1 MTQFASTSLD
11 DVVKAEHARCAALI
25 AGEPGPLQ
33 AVYTD
38 DFSYVHSS
46 GRTEGRASYL
56 TSVTSGQNKFL
67 SFSHSDLKVEM
78 LGTAGDVAL
87 MTGTV
92 EMVRANGTVVFLFAE
107 IWVHG
112 ADGWKLKYQHN
123 TKKAA

>member
-1 MTQFASTSLD
+1 MTQFATASRD
-11 DVVKAEHARCAALI
+11 DVVKAEHARCDALI
-25 AGEPGPLQ
+25 AGELEPLK

-46 GRTEGRASYL
+46 GRTEALQSYL

-92 EMVRANGTVVFLFAE
+92 EMVRANGTVVFLFVE
-107 IWVHG
+107 IWTRTT
-112 ADGWKLKYQHN
+112 AGWKLKYQHN
-123 TKKAA
+123 TKKA